1 MLPSLWASSL
11 DDSDFGVAS
20 YGHYTV
26 LVMNCDSHLI
36 PRRGILEHF
45 EGELSMKILNTF
57 ATGLAVATV
66 LALTACTGGGAAA
79 PGADAG
85 GDGKI
90 GGEITFQTWSLKNDK
105 FTPYFEGV
113 VDAFEKANP
122 GATVKWI
129 DQPADGYEDKLLQQ
143 AGSGELPDVLNLP
156 PEYGYALASAGQL
169 QDLSKASDKLKDY
182 VEGGVGAY
190 TYDGID
196 GSFGF
201 PWYLGTELNYWN
213 KSLLT
218 KGGVEKTPT
227 SVDEMLNAAEKLA
240 GAGIQS
246 ISDVPSP
253 KSLQSLVSDG
263 GGKQEIFADGKF
275 AFNTPGA
282 VKIIERYAEL
292 YKLGAVSPEA
302 LQGAGTLN
310 SNINNF
316 NKGTVAWATAGP
328 NYIDKDIAVNAP
340 KLLPSV
346 DVTNGFGTPPLFVQG
361 ISVAGKSKNPATA
374 LAFAEF
380 LTNTENQIAFVKLA
394 AGFFPGTIAAN
405 EDVSVFAETAKND
418 MQKKANELAASQ
430 MGDARMLGAP
440 QFTEAMNNYA
450 QQQIAL
456 AVKGEISAEEALKK
470 SVAYA
475 EQNVAG

>member
-1 MLPSLWASSL
+1 M
-11 DDSDFGVAS
+11 AS

-26 LVMNCDSHLI
+26 LVLNCDSRLI
-36 PRRGILEHF
+36 LRQGILEHF
-45 EGELSMKILNTF
+45 EGELSMKILNTL
-57 ATGLAVATV
+57 ATGIAVASV
-66 LALTACTGGGAAA
+66 LALTACTGGGAA
-79 PGADAG
+79 PGANAA

-122 GATVKWI
+122 GTTVKWI
-129 DQPADGYEDKLLQQ
+129 DQPADGYEDKILQQ
-143 AGSGELPDVLNLP
+143 AESGELPDVINLP
-156 PEYGYALASAGQL
+156 PEYGHSLATVGQL
-169 QDLSKASDKLKDY
+169 LDLSKSSKVLGDY
-182 VEGGVGAY
+182 VEGGVAGY
-190 TYDGID
+190 TYDGIE

-213 KSLLT
+213 KALLA
-218 KGGVEKTPT
+218 KGGVDKTPT
-227 SVDEMLNAAEKLA
+227 SVEEMLTAAEKLA
-240 GAGIQS
+240 GAGVQT
-246 ISDVPSP
+246 ISDIPSP
-253 KSLQSLVSDG
+253 KSLKSLISDG

-275 AFNTPGA
+275 VFNTPEA
-282 VKIIERYAEL
+282 VALIERYAKL

-310 SNINNF
+310 TNITNF
-316 NKGTVAWATAGP
+316 NKGSVAWTTAGP
-328 NYIDKDIAVNAP
+328 NYIDKDVAVNAP
-340 KLLPSV
+340 KLLPDV
-346 DVTNGFGTPPLFVQG
+346 DVTNGFGNPPLFVQG
-361 ISVAGKSKNPATA
+361 ISVSAKSKNEATA

-380 LTNTENQIAFVKLA
+380 LTNTDNQIAFVKLA

-405 EDVSVFAETAKND
+405 KDVSVFAEVAKNEK
-418 MQKKANELAASQ
+418 QATANKLAASQ
-430 MGDARMLGAP
+430 MGDAQMLGAP

-456 AVKGEISAEEALKK
+456 AVKGQISAEDALKK
-470 SVAYA
+470 SVDYA